1 MRQTGYLLGRLANC
15 IPSSLSRSIDG
26 VLAGSD
32 GEVGCH
38 ATWKATIASCCK
50 GHEREKVATSFLL
63 LRAVLL
69 GCKSVRSLLSE
80 QKDRADS
87 LDLLGDRV
95 VLRLDVRARQRSKY
109 CAIPSHGLGRERGS
123 AYRNQRTR
131 PNRRWLLVDWFAT
144 GSVPL

>member
-1 MRQTGYLLGRLANC
+1 M
-15 IPSSLSRSIDG
+15 G

-32 GEVGCH
+32 GGVGCH
-38 ATWKATIASCCK
+38 ATWKATCESCCK
-50 GHEREKVATSFLL
+50 GDEREKVATSS
-63 LRAVLL
+63 LRLRTVLL
-69 GCKSVRSLLSE
+69 GCKSVGSVLSD
-80 QKDRADS
+80 QTDRAHS

-95 VLRLDVRARQRSKY
+95 VLRPDVRARQRSKY